1 LQVILRRAH
10 QVMYHL
16 QNLGTC
22 EAAARAQFNTHVSR
36 VTPNAPTLYGSS
48 PLVECLVIELS
59 EAFAALRILQ
69 NESWQFLTAAF
80 GVLDAPPSMRDAFK
94 AMSRPRRQG
103 EKRARWMARVPQEA
117 AQAVMAYWRSCGE
130 LVATYR
136 DVDQHHDILA
146 RGCKLILADGRI
158 SKVVIWLP
166 DNPTVV
172 SARRFTYE
180 TDVDGAAFV
189 QSGFEATHVM
199 LEDIAKAQGA
209 GAKPLAATID
219 LQPAIRHEPGVNR
232 STALF
237 LWDRPGEKGLL
248 LGQDAEM
255 HVTLASF
262 STAPP

>member
-1 LQVILRRAH
+1 
-10 QVMYHL
+10 
-16 QNLGTC
+16 
-22 EAAARAQFNTHVSR
+22 
-36 VTPNAPTLYGSS
+36 
-48 PLVECLVIELS
+48 VEEVE
-59 EAFAALRILQ
+59 
-69 NESWQFLTAAF
+69 
-80 GVLDAPPSMRDAFK
+80 
-94 AMSRPRRQG
+94 
-103 EKRARWMARVPQEA
+103 
-117 AQAVMAYWRSCGE
+117 
-130 LVATYR
+130 VA
-136 DVDQHHDILA
+136 I
-146 RGCKLILADGRI
+146 GGI